1 MAVAAVTVLLAAVRP
16 CGTGTALIDQL
27 RELADLKSAA
37 AALQARITVAFD
49 GLERG
54 AQAGAGLPA
63 AELGTGV
70 DPTRQPRRH
79 RTACQSPPG
88 PGHHDVPDCPAPGR
102 LRRRCA
108 RRPSLG
114 TPTPCARTG
123 IRGPIEIQLVTTDRT
138 LFQGDSDSACL
149 PGYGVM
155 AAGRARNITRNS
167 ASGAADTPPAVPP
180 LPSTTQPS
188 PTLAS
193 LLLPAPI
200 RHHSRVARCYPLVD
214 PGCGVGCPDGHW
226 PVEAIAVGGVTLVL
240 PRSMLRQ
247 LGALLALPGAV
258 AGMIGGLLDR
268 GNPGPR

>member
-1 MAVAAVTVLLAAVRP
+1 MDGDGGSGHAQAAAGGVAVAAVTVLLAAVRP

-123 IRGPIEIQLVTTDRT
+123 IRGPARTDHGRRPGLT
-138 LFQGDSDSACL
+138 DHRRRDHRHRNPARHDRPHPL
-149 PGYGVM
+149 PGRFRFGLPPRLRRD
-155 AAGRARNITRNS
+155 GRRP
-167 ASGAADTPPAVPP
+167 GEE
-180 LPSTTQPS
+180 
-188 PTLAS
+188 
-193 LLLPAPI
+193 
-200 RHHSRVARCYPLVD
+200 HHQGFRFR
-214 PGCGVGCPDGHW
+214 
-226 PVEAIAVGGVTLVL
+226 
-240 PRSMLRQ
+240 
-247 LGALLALPGAV
+247 
-258 AGMIGGLLDR
+258 R
-268 GNPGPR
+268 G